1 MEGANASLM
10 SQKEIDRG
18 INQTGTLG
26 SGNHYL
32 EIQVPPRECG

>member
-1 MEGANASLM
+1 MKGANVFLI

-32 EIQVPPRECG
+32 EIQVPSRECG